1 MKQARHVADSELPNE
16 VSQERF
22 DGELARLRAAI
33 DAVDRRILEKLN
45 ARARLVQ
52 DVGALKRSRGAAIYA
67 AGRERD
73 LVATLAAENPGPFPN
88 AALPHVFREIIAAT
102 YGLEGPLRVAFL
114 GPEGTYSHLA
124 ARQQFGSCSDL
135 VPTPSISEVFAAVER
150 GRTQLGVVP
159 IENSTEG
166 VVTATLDALTES
178 DVPICGEVVL
188 RISHNLLS
196 RTGRR
201 DDVKRVASVPQALG
215 QCRRWLEQNLAEV
228 ARLETAS
235 TAAAA
240 KLAAE
245 DASVAAIGSAIAAEA
260 YGLHTIEAAIEDRR
274 DNTTRF
280 LLIGGGH
287 APASG
292 HDLTSAIFM
301 VRKDEPGALHRLL
314 APFARFGVNLAS
326 IQSRPLAGKPWEYVF
341 FVDLE
346 GHRDEPAVARALAE
360 AAACAHS
367 HRVLGSFPR
376 AADLAGAG
384 SGR

>member
-1 MKQARHVADSELPNE
+1 MKQARNAADSERTSE
-16 VSQERF
+16 ASKDRF
-22 DGELARLRAAI
+22 EDELARLRAAI
-33 DAVDRRILEKLN
+33 DAVDRQILENLN

-52 DVGALKRSRGAAIYA
+52 EVGALKRRIGAAVYA

-73 LVATLAAENPGPFPN
+73 LVATLAAQNPGPFPN
-88 AALPHVFREIIAAT
+88 AALPHVFREIICAT
-102 YGLEGPLRVAFL
+102 YALEGPLRVAFL

-124 ARQQFGSCSDL
+124 ARQQFGSHSDL
-135 VPTPSISEVFAAVER
+135 VPTASISEVFAAVER

-166 VVTATLDALTES
+166 VVTPTLDALAES

-188 RISHNLLS
+188 RVSHSLLS
-196 RTGRR
+196 RSGRR
-201 DDVKRVASVPQALG
+201 EDVKRVASVPQALG
-215 QCRRWLEQNLAEV
+215 QCRRWLEQNLPDAGRIETTS
-228 ARLETAS
+228 TAS
-235 TAAAA
+235 AA

-245 DASVAAIGSAIAAEA
+245 DGAVAAIGSSIAAEV
-260 YGLHTIEAAIEDRR
+260 YGLRTVEAAIEDRR

-287 APASG
+287 APPSG
-292 HDLTSAIFM
+292 HDLTSATFT
-301 VRKDEPGALHRLL
+301 VRKDESGALHRLL
-314 APFARFGVNLAS
+314 APFARNGVNLAS

-346 GHRDEPAVARALAE
+346 GHRDEPAVARALEE

-384 SGR
+384 GGR